1 MKNLTYQ
8 ICYLS
13 FLILVLS
20 IVWVL
25 CFLHGARVGYSTEV
39 SGAVC
44 LIPLL
49 VWSLVKKI
57 NGDIKE
63 FKLGKIVPIKFSYS
77 ESDEP
82 LGPKGIKL
90 KGGYPPFLYA
100 FYGNGSSKKIGCL
113 SGAYIIEQWATF
125 RKYLD
130 SIKVWDWEDDPEESI
145 IIDGGYVSFEIE
157 YSDREAINL
166 VTQHDDVLKWNLL
179 INAIAWTS
187 NTPFYYD
194 ADEYDFEDE
203 LDKDELKGF
212 TQSDN
217 EILPIKFLY
226 SGSSKFCWEI
236 ELKGSLIYIHEDDG
250 SSERTT
256 CLHVQ
261 PSIEDWVTFRKFLDS
276 TKVWDWK
283 DDPKKRIF
291 YNGDTE
297 GVSLEIEYSEG
308 KVINLETHY
317 DTLKWSL
324 LENAIAWISN
334 LSVTYDYEDKYGIPH
349 TTEETR
355 SNSLP

>member
-1 MKNLTYQ
+1 MKKLTFD
-8 ICYLS
+8 ICFYS
-13 FLILVLS
+13 FLILLLS
-20 IVWVL
+20 SAWVL
-25 CFLHGARVGYSTEV
+25 GYRHGERVGYSTEV
-39 SGAVC
+39 GSALTV
-44 LIPLL
+44 IPF
-49 VWSLVKKI
+49 VIWYFAKAI
-57 NGDIKE
+57 YDAIKD
-63 FKLGKIVPIKFSYS
+63 FNLHKIVPIKFSYS

-113 SGAYIIEQWATF
+113 SGAYILEQWATF

-226 SGSSKFCWEI
+226 SGSSKFGWEI

-297 GVSLEIEYSEG
+297 GVSLEIEYSDG
-308 KVINLETHY
+308 KVINLRTHY

-334 LSVTYDYEDKYGIPH
+334 LGVTYDYEDKYDYD
-349 TTEETR
+349 
-355 SNSLP
+355 N